1 MFRKHESV
9 GLRRKGRALTVA
21 CVASAL
27 IGLACVILSI
37 RGSYE
42 ATIAAMV
49 AVFAAL
55 VSGSWAHWA
64 LKDADRLAREIG
76 SGSFHART

>member
-1 MFRKHESV
+1 MFWKHEPV
-9 GLRRKGRALTVA
+9 VLHRKRKALFVA
-21 CVASAL
+21 CVVSAL
-27 IGLACVILSI
+27 IGLACLVLSV
-37 RGSYE
+37 RGSFE

-49 AVFAAL
+49 AAFAAL
-55 VSGSWAHWA
+55 ATGSWAHWA